1 MDGVVRKKFLFFGSF
16 RAAPVLRTLQPSF
29 IDCLNCADYDRPAN
43 DARCTSCLPFRGD
56 YFGQAARTQK
66 LPTIPTIFLFGL
78 AGPGRYIDWNW
89 FSRSRTDP
97 SRRGRRAVCLSL
109 KGGTRYDERLNR
121 RTAAGSTPT
130 RSEIRPRTPHFSKSD
145 HAASPRAAISAGTL
159 NHGPKTST
167 SPLLRDAYG
176 AADRRA

>member
-29 IDCLNCADYDRPAN
+29 TDYLSCADYDRPAN

-130 RSEIRPRTPHFSKSD
+130 RSEIRPPN
-145 HAASPRAAISAGTL
+145 PPISASRIMRRVL
-159 NHGPKTST
+159 VPP
-167 SPLLRDAYG
+167 SPLG
-176 AADRRA
+176 P